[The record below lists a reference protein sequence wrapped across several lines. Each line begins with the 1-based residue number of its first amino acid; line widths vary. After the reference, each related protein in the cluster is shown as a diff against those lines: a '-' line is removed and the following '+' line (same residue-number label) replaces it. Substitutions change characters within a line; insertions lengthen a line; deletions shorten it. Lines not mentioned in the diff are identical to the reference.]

1 MSGNIGAN
9 PVPKLPLLAEWV
21 DKNNDDLFVKAK
33 SEKKE
38 RTVKKL
44 KNRGLA
50 TILARINTWI
60 DYDDDDNYKWVT
72 EYYLSPVSIESLLTC
87 SYNLITV
94 QAKSKHPNINS
105 TKLYI
110 LPFLSKTRLVI
121 LSCMAFYKPSSWDS
135 EVLIDNNI
143 KWTPHIIE
151 LITSNDIKKHL
162 TDLAKNFENETL
174 YPILKAFKLLPDSD
188 KK

>member
-50 TILARINTWI
+50 TTLARINTWI

-110 LPFLSKTRLVI
+110 LP
-121 LSCMAFYKPSSWDS
+121 
-135 EVLIDNNI
+135 
-143 KWTPHIIE
+143 
-151 LITSNDIKKHL
+151 
-162 TDLAKNFENETL
+162 
-174 YPILKAFKLLPDSD
+174 
-188 KK
+188 